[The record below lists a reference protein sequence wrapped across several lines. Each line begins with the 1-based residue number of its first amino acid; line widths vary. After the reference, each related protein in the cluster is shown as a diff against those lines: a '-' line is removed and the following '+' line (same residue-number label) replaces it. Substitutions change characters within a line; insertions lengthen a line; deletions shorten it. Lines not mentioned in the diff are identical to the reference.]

1 MSKDKVFLMVHNQ
14 TTVVY
19 AEDQHTA
26 KMVDTLIEEV
36 TAYPIVKSEYV
47 INMKKYELTK
57 KAERGEINQEEYDR
71 GIWYWENWDGWATM
85 YSNRQFPTG
94 LLQRVVDTL
103 TGHKIEIV
111 FSDER
116 TRPKRLPEKEQ
127 RKFKGKLR
135 HYQKEG
141 EILFFESGRGILFFS
156 VGTGKTI
163 TAYSI
168 IARSRTYVVVLVPK
182 TVVLNDWIEESKW
195 LDKPVGYISGK
206 QFVEAP
212 IMIMTYSTLMNAL
225 WSKATNPKTIKRHER
240 IREIYKR
247 AGMLVVDEVH
257 HFASDKYSKML
268 EMSDAYYRLGLSGT
282 VGMRTDEKDIIY
294 YAHVGEVVHSI
305 TQEEAHELEY
315 IVRTDV
321 KFLPIP
327 FMYLPPRMK
336 YQGKTE
342 DTRTVEYQYIINN
355 RDRNM
360 AFVKEAYD
368 MAMKEDRKVIM
379 FVSKII
385 HGNKL
390 LALIDQYHKM
400 GPYSDLLHPDEFRYT
415 FIHGQLKNKDLL
427 EKEYREGK
435 YNIAVF
441 QSQLVGEGF
450 NVPSIAG
457 ICIVDGGKSIIR
469 LTQGIG
475 RGVRKHGDKAN
486 VKVFDAADQVGHTMA
501 HTRERY
507 LIYKNNPAYNVD
519 VTGTFLAKF
528 SEEVGI

>member
-1 MSKDKVFLMVHNQ
+1 MDKCFLMVHNQ
-14 TTVVY
+14 VTVVY
-19 AEDQHTA
+19 VEDAKTA
-26 KMVDTLIEEV
+26 SFVDTLIEEAV
-36 TAYPIVKSEYV
+36 SYPIIKSEFV

-57 KAERGEINQEEYDR
+57 QFRAGKISQEEYDR
-71 GIWYWENWDGWATM
+71 GIWYWEGWDGYASM
-85 YSNRQFPTG
+85 YDNRQFPTG
-94 LLQRVVDTL
+94 LLQRVIDTL
-103 TGHKIEIV
+103 TGHKIEIE
-111 FSDER
+111 FNDSR
-116 TRPKRLPEKEQ
+116 TKPTIIPKEQ
-127 RKFKGKLR
+127 RYKFKGKLR
-135 HYQKEG
+135 HYQREG
-141 EILFFESGRGILFFS
+141 EALFFKVGRGILDFS

-163 TAYSI
+163 TAYAI
-168 IARSRTYVVVLVPK
+168 MARSNTYAVVLVPK
-182 TVVLNDWIEESKW
+182 TVILNDWIQESRW
-195 LDKPVGYISGK
+195 LDKPVGYISSN

-225 WSKATNPKTIKRHER
+225 WSKATREKTIKRHER
-240 IREIYKR
+240 IKEIYKR
-247 AGMLVVDEVH
+247 AGMIVVDEVH
-257 HFASDKYSKML
+257 HFASDKYSKMI

-294 YAHVGEVVHSI
+294 YAHVGEIVHSI
-305 TQEEAHELEY
+305 TQEEAMELEY
-315 IVRTDV
+315 IVETEV
-321 KFLPIP
+321 EFLNIP

-336 YQGKTE
+336 YQGKRE

-355 RDRNM
+355 KDRNM
-360 AFVKEAYD
+360 KFVKKAYD
-368 MAMKEDRKVIM
+368 MAIKQDRQVIM

-400 GPYSDLLHPDEFRYT
+400 GPYADLLHPDEFNYT
-415 FIHGQLKNKDLL
+415 FIHGQSKNKDNL

-450 NVPSIAG
+450 NVPAIAG

-486 VKVFDAADQVGHTMA
+486 VKVFDAADQVGHTLG

-507 LIYKNNPAYNVD
+507 LIYKDNPAYKVNVS
-519 VTGTFLAKF
+519 GTFLAKF
-528 SEEVGI
+528 SSEVGI